1 MFISVNWKVLERI
14 GGKMNWK
21 EKVLAGMELIA
32 QGCEENGEW
41 GLCNQCPFTD
51 YCDSIWR
58 DNNANTPKTF
68 SERFYKKVLT
78 NSIKPAIL

>member
-1 MFISVNWKVLERI
+1 MA
-14 GGKMNWK
+14 KMNWK

-51 YCDSIWR
+51 YCDSIWKN
-58 DNNANTPKTF
+58 NNALTPQDLF
-68 SERFYKKVLT
+68 REVLE
-78 NSIKPAIL
+78 